1 MLFALFHADSNDS
14 SSDDTDTDTQPE
26 DTDDI
31 LGRAIAGDKEAM
43 GALYE
48 QHQDAIYRYFYYR
61 VGNQQAADDLT
72 SDVFVSMI
80 EALPGYEQRGL
91 PFRAWLF
98 RIARNRAVD
107 YYRKQSRYKKS
118 KLTDNLAAPDRPAIK
133 AQINLTTEALQ
144 RALDFLNDD
153 QRNVF
158 IMRIV
163 LEMSI
168 AETAQALDKTESSVK
183 GLQHRGLI
191 ALRRALS
198 DQQ

>member
-1 MLFALFHADSNDS
+1 MLFALFQTDSNDS
-14 SSDDTDTDTQPE
+14 SADETDTDTQPE
-26 DTDDI
+26 NKDRI
-31 LGRAIAGDKEAM
+31 LDQAIAGDKEAM
-43 GALYE
+43 GVLYE
-48 QHQDAIYRYFYYR
+48 RHQEAIYRYFYYR

-80 EALPGYEQRGL
+80 EALPNYEQRGL

-98 RIARNRAVD
+98 RIARNRAID
-107 YYRKQSRYKKS
+107 YYRKKSRYEKS
-118 KLTDNLAAPDRPAIK
+118 KLTDNLAAPNRPASK
-133 AQINLTTEALQ
+133 VQLNLTTEALQ
-144 RALDFLNDD
+144 RALDFLTDD

-168 AETAQALDKTESSVK
+168 AETAQALDKTENSVK

-198 DQQ
+198 DQR